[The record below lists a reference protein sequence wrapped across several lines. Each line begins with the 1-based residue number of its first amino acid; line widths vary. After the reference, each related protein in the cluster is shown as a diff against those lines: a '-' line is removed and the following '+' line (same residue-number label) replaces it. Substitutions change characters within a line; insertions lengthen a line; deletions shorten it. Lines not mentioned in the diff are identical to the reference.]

1 MLVRVTAACAS
12 ERFWQRGFGIRMTK
26 SDWKESGGSAED
38 REEDGFLRRW
48 ARRKAEA
55 RSVDPEAEP
64 TDPTGL
70 PGRAEAGGTQPPESV
85 QVREVAAPDGQP
97 APEPRELSDAD
108 MPPLESLHADS
119 DYSLF
124 LSRGVS
130 PKLRQ
135 AALRQ
140 LFRQP
145 KFNVETCLD
154 DFQDDYVNF
163 QPLGDIVT
171 ADMRHQM
178 EVEARRVAARLAQ
191 AAGEPEAAAQGQPGH
206 PLADGSSDQPAVP
219 TRAGPDAPATTGS
232 EEPVAV
238 KAAPVDAAEPPDD
251 QTRMNS

>member
-1 MLVRVTAACAS
+1 MLVRVTAARAS

-55 RSVDPEAEP
+55 RSVDPEAE
-64 TDPTGL
+64 TADPAGV
-70 PGRAEAGGTQPPESV
+70 PDRAGSGGTQPPESV
-85 QVREVAAPDGQP
+85 QVRELATPDGQP

-130 PKLRQ
+130 PELRQ

-154 DFQDDYVNF
+154 DFQDDYLNF

-178 EVEARRVAARLAQ
+178 EVEAKRAAARLAQ
-191 AAGEPEAAAQGQPGH
+191 AAGEPDAAAQGQPGR
-206 PLADGSSDQPAVP
+206 PADDGSGDQREA
-219 TRAGPDAPATTGS
+219 THTGLDAPAATGG
-232 EEPVAV
+232 EEPAVA
-238 KAAPVDAAEPPDD
+238 ARPTPADAAEPPDD
-251 QTRMNS
+251 QTRMNG